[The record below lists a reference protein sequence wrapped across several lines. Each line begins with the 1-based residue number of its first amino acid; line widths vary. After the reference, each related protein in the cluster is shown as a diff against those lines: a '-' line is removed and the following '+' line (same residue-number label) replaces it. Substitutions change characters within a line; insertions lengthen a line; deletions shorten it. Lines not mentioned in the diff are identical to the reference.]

1 MSRELGLALEH
12 FPATVKGSLAKAPGL
27 TYCWPLHMSL
37 WVSLGTDQFG
47 SRTKSVPILVDSPH
61 LC

>member
-1 MSRELGLALEH
+1 MYRELELAPER

-27 TYCWPLHMSL
+27 IYRWPLHMSL
-37 WVSLGTDQFG
+37 WVSLGTGGFG
-47 SRTKSVPILVDSPH
+47 FRKKSAPILADKPP